1 MALNISAWSIR
12 NPLPSIV
19 FSIILLV
26 LGWVSFTKLAV
37 TRLPSADIPVISV
50 AVSQFG
56 AAPAEL
62 ESQVTKTIE
71 DGVSGVEG
79 VRHISSSITDGLSV
93 TTIQFALETN
103 TDRALNDVKDAVTRV
118 RANLPQNVTEPLIQR
133 VDVIGLPIVTYAAI
147 SPGKTPEQLSYFV
160 DDVVKRALQGVR
172 GVAQVERIGGVEREI
187 LVSLDPDR
195 LQAAGLT
202 AVNVSQS
209 LRGTNVDLAGGRAEI
224 GKNDQAIRTLAGA
237 KTLNDLAG
245 TMIPLFG
252 GGEVRLDDLGTVTD
266 TIADRRTF
274 ARFNGEPVVALGIK
288 RSKGASDVVV
298 AAAVQKRIDALKVAY
313 PDVDLKLI
321 DTSVEFTKGNYEA
334 AISTLFE
341 GAILAVVI
349 VLLFL
354 RDIRATI
361 IAAISLPLSIFP
373 AFWAMDILGFSL
385 NLVSF
390 LAITLSTGILVDD
403 AIVEIENIVRHM
415 RMGKIALSRGAGSRR
430 RNRPRGDRDLADHH
444 RDLRAGQLHVRHR
457 RAVLQAVRHHGVG
470 AGVLLAARRAL
481 RHAGAGGLLPE
492 GSCRMTTR
500 RRAACCSAY
509 TRLVTWSVKHYFIT
523 VLIGF
528 GIFAASIWSI
538 TLLPQ
543 GFLPAQDTA
552 RSLLAMELPP
562 GSQLAYTEKVTEEI
576 VARLRKRPEV
586 KSVFVDG
593 GRVPPGTLE
602 VRRAALIINYTPK
615 TERKITQR
623 ELELEIG
630 KELENVPDIRFW
642 FLDENGLRAISLV
655 VTGADSNIVANVASE
670 LATQMKRIPLI
681 ANVISETSLDRPELR
696 IQPRA
701 DLAARLGVSTESLSQ
716 TIRVATIG
724 DVGPALAKFDAGDR
738 LVPIRVQLEDAARGD
753 LQMLEQLRVPLGEHG
768 EKGGVPLSVVADI
781 KLDQGPTSI
790 NRYDR
795 ERQATVAADLVGTAA
810 LGDATKKIYELPV
823 MKSLPKGV
831 KVSPSGDAES
841 LNELSEGFATA
852 ITAGLMMVY
861 AVLVLLFGT
870 FLQPIT
876 ILFSLPLSIG
886 GAIAALLLTGKQLTT
901 PVWIGILMLMGI
913 VTKNAIMLVEFA
925 VESIREGKPRD
936 EAIIDAGMK
945 RARPI
950 VMTTIAMA
958 AGMMP
963 SALAFGAGGEFRS
976 PMALAV
982 IGGLVF
988 STVLSL
994 VFVPAMFMMMDD
1006 LGALIWRFGK
1016 KLLASQRR
1024 KRAPRTTATI
1034 THEPPAKGPPR
1045 SRHRRCHPRRSEATS
1060 RSPRTSESVAQPIL
1074 RDGFTRIT
1082 IDPRGLH
1089 RQALYSRAL
1098 RFPVARLLG

>member
-50 AVSQFG
+50 AISQFG

-79 VRHISSSITDGLSV
+79 VRHISSSITDGLSL

-103 TDRALNDVKDAVTRV
+103 TDRALNDVEDAVTRV
-118 RANLPQNVTEPLIQR
+118 RANLPQNVNEPLIQR

-298 AAAVQKRIDALKVAY
+298 AAAVQKRIDTLKAAY

-341 GAILAVVI
+341 GAILAVIV

-415 RMGKIALSRGAGSRR
+415 RMGKTPYRAALEAADEIGLAVIAISLTIIAIFAPASFMSGI
-430 RNRPRGDRDLADHH
+430 
-444 RDLRAGQLHVRHR
+444 AGQFFKQFGITVS
-457 RAVLQAVRHHGVG
+457 VQVFFS
-470 AGVLLAARRAL
+470 LLAARFVTPVLAAYFL
-481 RHAGAGGLLPE
+481 KDHAHDAPPPG
-492 GSCRMTTR
+492 RVIK
-500 RRAACCSAY
+500 AY
-509 TRLVTWSVKHYFIT
+509 TRLVTWSVHHYFIT

-562 GSQLAYTEKVTEEI
+562 GSQLAFTEKTTEEI
-576 VARLRKRPEV
+576 VTRLRRRPEV

-593 GRVPPGTLE
+593 GRVPPGTFE

-615 TERKITQR
+615 TERTITQR
-623 ELELEIG
+623 QLELEISN
-630 KELENVPDIRFW
+630 ELESVPDIRFW

-738 LVPIRVQLEDAARGD
+738 LVPIRVQLEDAARAD
-753 LQMLEQLRVPLGEHG
+753 LPILEQLRVPLGG
-768 EKGGVPLSVVADI
+768 GRGGVPLSVVADI

-810 LGDATKKIYELPV
+810 LGDAPKKIYDLPV

-831 KVSPSGDAES
+831 TVNPSGDAES
-841 LNELSEGFATA
+841 LNELSAGFATA

-870 FLQPIT
+870 FLQPLP

-886 GAIAALLLTGKQLTT
+886 GAIVALLVTGKQLTT

-925 VESIREGKPRD
+925 VESIREGKRRD

-950 VMTTIAMA
+950 VMTTIAMV

-982 IGGLVF
+982 IGGLLF

-994 VFVPAMFMMMDD
+994 VFVPAMFMLMDD
-1006 LGALIWRFGK
+1006 VGNLFWRFGK
-1016 KLLASQRR
+1016 KLLVTSGEKEHPPVDHKADQ
-1024 KRAPRTTATI
+1024 K
-1034 THEPPAKGPPR
+1034 EPPGIV
-1045 SRHRRCHPRRSEATS
+1045 H
-1060 RSPRTSESVAQPIL
+1060 SPAAE
-1074 RDGFTRIT
+1074 
-1082 IDPRGLH
+1082 
-1089 RQALYSRAL
+1089 
-1098 RFPVARLLG
+1098 

>member
-56 AAPAEL
+56 AAPSEL

-71 DGVSGVEG
+71 DGISGVEG
-79 VRHISSSITDGLSV
+79 VRHISSSITDGLSL

-202 AVNVSQS
+202 AVNVSQI

-237 KTLNDLAG
+237 KTLNELAG

-341 GAILAVVI
+341 GAILAVVV

-415 RMGKIALSRGAGSRR
+415 RMGKSPYRAALEAADEIGLAVIAISLTIIAIFAPASFMSGI
-430 RNRPRGDRDLADHH
+430 
-444 RDLRAGQLHVRHR
+444 AGQFFKQFGITVS
-457 RAVLQAVRHHGVG
+457 VQVFFS
-470 AGVLLAARRAL
+470 LLAARFVTPVL
-481 RHAGAGGLLPE
+481 
-492 GSCRMTTR
+492 
-500 RRAACCSAY
+500 AAYFLKDTHHEDPPPGRVLQAY
-509 TRLVTWSVKHYFIT
+509 TKLVTWSVKHHFIT

-576 VARLRKRPEV
+576 VARLRKHPEIR
-586 KSVFVDG
+586 SIFVDG

-615 TERKITQR
+615 KERDSAHTQR
-623 ELELEIG
+623 LLELEIG

-655 VTGADSNIVANVASE
+655 VTGVDSNIVGNVASE
-670 LATQMKRIPLI
+670 LATQMKRIPII
-681 ANVISETSLDRPELR
+681 ANVISETALDRPELR
-696 IQPRA
+696 IRPRA
-701 DLAARLGVSTESLSQ
+701 ELAARLGVSTESLSQ

-738 LVPIRVQLEDAARGD
+738 QVPIRVQLEDNARGD
-753 LQMLEQLRVPLGEHG
+753 LQMLEQLRVPLGQRG
-768 EKGGVPLSVVADI
+768 ERGGVPLSVVADI
-781 KLDQGPTSI
+781 QLDQGPTSI

-810 LGDATKKIYELPV
+810 LGDATKKINELPV

-841 LNELSEGFATA
+841 LAELSDGFATA

-925 VESIREGKPRD
+925 VESMREGKPRD

-988 STVLSL
+988 STILSL

-1006 LGALIWRFGK
+1006 IGALIWRFGK
-1016 KLLASQRR
+1016 KLIVSHGESEEHPAD
-1024 KRAPRTTATI
+1024 
-1034 THEPPAKGPPR
+1034 HHGEPPSKNPPA
-1045 SRHRRCHPRRSEATS
+1045 PPAMI
-1060 RSPRTSESVAQPIL
+1060 SPAAE
-1074 RDGFTRIT
+1074 
-1082 IDPRGLH
+1082 
-1089 RQALYSRAL
+1089 
-1098 RFPVARLLG
+1098 